1 MLFQFAEVIYK
12 YLSTVPDMRKPLDAQ
27 FVNTSGLDEVGYGQG
42 VNRAFIQQLGL

>member
-1 MLFQFAEVIYK
+1 MFLFTKLVYK
-12 YLSTVPDMRKPLDAQ
+12 HLSTVPDMRKPLDAQ